1 MRNYELV
8 LMLDPEV
15 DEERLGAVMD
25 RVRGM
30 IGNGEVVD
38 EESWGRKKLAYKIG
52 TYTDANYHHAHL
64 TMEGETS
71 KELESDLKLTDD
83 VLRHLLV
90 RED

>member
-1 MRNYELV
+1 
-8 LMLDPEV
+8 MLDPEV
-15 DEERLGAVMD
+15 DEERVGAVMD
-25 RVRGM
+25 RVRGL
-30 IGNGEVVD
+30 IGEGDVVD

-52 TYTDANYHHAHL
+52 TRTDANYHHAHL

-71 KELESDLKLTDD
+71 KELEGGLKLMED